1 MHCWSSDCEIA
12 RLANTTYDKMSVE
25 DWLTE
30 LDSSF
35 KVYASFFSDLG
46 FTSVKMLKFL
56 KLKDLQKMPVTMP
69 APHRRMI
76 LNAVLKMQTPESKV
90 EQKIDT
96 PDSEETCGS
105 MHKRMKGENTL
116 NLEPRKLFTEKLVAT
131 TSQMTE
137 YPTTQ
142 GKNLKLYC
150 INFVGTILYFL

>member
-1 MHCWSSDCEIA
+1 
-12 RLANTTYDKMSVE
+12 MSVE

-30 LDSSF
+30 LDLSL

-46 FTSVKMLKFL
+46 FSSVKMLRFL

-69 APHRRMI
+69 APHRRTI

-105 MHKRMKGENTL
+105 MRKRMK
-116 NLEPRKLFTEKLVAT
+116 EK
-131 TSQMTE
+131 
-137 YPTTQ
+137 
-142 GKNLKLYC
+142 
-150 INFVGTILYFL
+150 IL

>member
-1 MHCWSSDCEIA
+1 MYCCCSNCEIA

-30 LDSSF
+30 LDSSLNI
-35 KVYASFFSDLG
+35 YASFFSDLG
-46 FTSVKMLKFL
+46 FTPIKMLKFL

-69 APHRRMI
+69 APRRRVI

-105 MHKRMKGENTL
+105 MRKRMK
-116 NLEPRKLFTEKLVAT
+116 EK
-131 TSQMTE
+131 
-137 YPTTQ
+137 
-142 GKNLKLYC
+142 
-150 INFVGTILYFL
+150 IL